1 MGRPEDRLP
10 APAEARFSIRSVRIR
25 APLPPPELLRR
36 YDEVVPGAAD
46 RILTLAEEEQ
56 RHQAAL
62 SRGVSR
68 YLLRGQLYGMLVCFA
83 ALGVVAFT
91 AYLGHAVV
99 AAILGGTTLTGVVT
113 TFIVGRRHEASE
125 LRVAAAAANPPGSA
139 GMGP

>member
-1 MGRPEDRLP
+1 MGRPVDDLP
-10 APAEARFSIRSVRIR
+10 APTEARFSFQSVQIQT
-25 APLPPPELLRR
+25 PLPPPELLRH
-36 YDEVVPGAAD
+36 YEEVVPGAAE

-56 RHQAAL
+56 RNYAAL
-62 SRGVSR
+62 TRGASR

-91 AYLGHAVV
+91 AYLGHPVV

-113 TFIVGRRHEASE
+113 AFIVGRRNEEPE
-125 LRVAAAAANPPGSA
+125 LRAMAATMGRPDST